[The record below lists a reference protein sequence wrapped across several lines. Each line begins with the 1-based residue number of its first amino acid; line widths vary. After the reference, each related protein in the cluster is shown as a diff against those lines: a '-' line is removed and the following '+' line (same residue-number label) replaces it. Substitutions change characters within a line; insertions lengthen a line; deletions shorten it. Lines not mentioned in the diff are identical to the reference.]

1 MSAKISSFYFLFEQQ
16 KSIVHYLHSTVYWKW
31 PTVASHSTL
40 QSTTL
45 PFVFSAFICP
55 LKAHWARKL
64 SQRVKLDEL
73 IAIIAVHHYQSSV
86 QSTGLIEIIL
96 YERCCWC
103 YRCHL
108 LTVFI
113 FEKDTDI
120 RFFCPSILFLYQFI
134 CSPDEEQEEVNGP
147 PPFYPRLHVDRTKR
161 CHPLIKN
168 IIYSMKFTWYYS

>member
-120 RFFCPSILFLYQFI
+120 RFFFCPSILFFTSIHLFPRWRARG
-134 CSPDEEQEEVNGP
+134 SEWP
-147 PPFYPRLHVDRTKR
+147 PPFLPSSA
-161 CHPLIKN
+161 C
-168 IIYSMKFTWYYS
+168 W